1 MRATALL
8 FATNATDEPSFAS
21 RRAEIP
27 AVARAYR
34 DCRRRSKDACA
45 TTNAGRALRSSRR
58 ARRCCSTPWLSGKV
72 LSGRV

>member
-27 AVARAYR
+27 AVAAHTETAGAGAKMPV
-34 DCRRRSKDACA
+34 RRRMQGA
-45 TTNAGRALRSSRR
+45 
-58 ARRCCSTPWLSGKV
+58 P
-72 LSGRV
+72 